1 MPVRNHANAVEQ
13 AYDAIRDYIIRNRL
27 TVGDVLPT
35 ELAFARQLG
44 VSRTI
49 LREALGRFRVLGIIE
64 SRQRVGPIIR
74 RLFPED
80 PYRSFF
86 PFLQQQGPM
95 VAAKLGELRTCLEL
109 GAVSVMVRNRTDE
122 DLMKLKRL
130 LKAFGSDAV
139 LANAPRRRLEAQFHS
154 TLLLSTHNE
163 YIASLIP
170 LITHFLFIRVDDD
183 DTLTPSKRDD
193 YIKIHREI
201 VEALEK
207 RDTAELKRLMTT
219 HTEKYLEIL
228 YETMDGEG
236 ETRSAEPT

>member
-1 MPVRNHANAVEQ
+1 MSTRKQANAVEQ
-13 AYDAIRDYIIRNRL
+13 AYDAVRNYIIKNHL
-27 TVGDVLPT
+27 TVGDVLPP
-35 ELAFARQLG
+35 EIAFAQQLG
-44 VSRTI
+44 VSRSM

-64 SRQRVGPIIR
+64 SRQKVGPIIR

-109 GAVSVMVRNRTDE
+109 GAVSVMARNRTDE
-122 DLMKLKRL
+122 DLKKLKRL

-139 LANAPRRRLEAQFHS
+139 LANAPRRRLEVQFHS
-154 TLLLSTHNE
+154 TLLLATHNE

-170 LITHFLFIRVDDD
+170 LITHFLFIRPDDE
-183 DTLTPSKRDD
+183 DTLTREMRDD
-193 YIKIHREI
+193 YVKIHREI

-207 RDTAELKRLMTT
+207 RDTAELKRVMTM
-219 HTEKYLEIL
+219 HTENYLAIL
-228 YETMDGEG
+228 YEAMD
-236 ETRSAEPT
+236 AENKA